1 MGISRRIRTIAISQI
16 NAIKDRLDRI
26 DAEEDE
32 AMAQRRDRDLAVDE
46 LKDPAD
52 IRVAAQRRTPEE
64 IAAGIPAATRPA
76 PGGSGEPPAGPAG
89 GPLATQYRILG
100 LQDGADLESVEAA
113 YQGLAARC
121 SPDRF
126 PAESSERESASEIF
140 KRVDSAYNTLKEA
153 LDPTVGRFDKLE
165 L

>member
-32 AMAQRRDRDLAVDE
+32 ALAQRRDRDMAVDE

-52 IRVAAQRRTPEE
+52 IRLPAQRRTPEE
-64 IAAGIPAATRPA
+64 IAAGVPAASRPIT
-76 PGGSGEPPAGPAG
+76 GGSEPPAGPPG

-126 PAESSERESASEIF
+126 PAESSEREAASEIF